1 MCVCGIHLRQARTL
15 AHTLTRTHLLRAAR
29 VVVVND
35 ESQALGFESV
45 EFVHVRRLHH
55 PTPSHRQRPNVVL
68 RSFLFTTRPYE
79 PYFDQ
84 ILQKIVQSLRLR
96 TYIFRILNC
105 PSTKSPVNG
114 TTNDNFV

>member
-1 MCVCGIHLRQARTL
+1 MRNCVCACVEYTHALSLTH
-15 AHTLTRTHLLRAAR
+15 AHTHLLRAAR

-55 PTPSHRQRPNVVL
+55 PTASHRQLPHDVL
-68 RSFLFTTRPYE
+68 RSFLFTTRPLE

-84 ILQKIVQSLRLR
+84 ILLKYYNHQ
-96 TYIFRILNC
+96 
-105 PSTKSPVNG
+105 
-114 TTNDNFV
+114 D